1 MIFKTKKINIFRI
14 FTDLTEYIYIEK
26 GSKTMKKTRTE
37 RAYEAIKQHVQT
49 HVTGDADDLCCACCN
64 AYDRQKDKYDEAIG
78 EIEDFAIGV
87 AFGQLS
93 NEFDAADSRK
103 DREEVYA
110 DWCALFRGEEAE
122 KRRVREL
129 VARALS
135 ELSTKDR
142 GILAWELCGLSL
154 ILLAEIW
161 GISKQAFFRCHVN
174 PAQDAFAEAYGK
186 VVGNEKWY
194 AQLRREMKNKK
205 KGN

>member
-1 MIFKTKKINIFRI
+1 
-14 FTDLTEYIYIEK
+14 
-26 GSKTMKKTRTE
+26 MKSRTE

-49 HVTGDADDLCCACCN
+49 HATGDVDDLCCACCN
-64 AYDRQKDKYDEAIG
+64 AFDRLKGAYEKARG
-78 EIEDFAIGV
+78 EIENFAAEI
-87 AFGQLS
+87 ARSTLS
-93 NEFDAADSRK
+93 HESDAADSRK
-103 DREEVYA
+103 GREEVYA

-129 VARALS
+129 VARALC

>member
-26 GSKTMKKTRTE
+26 GSKTMKSRTE
-37 RAYEAIKQHVQT
+37 QAYTAIENHVQT
-49 HVTGDADDLCCACCN
+49 HATGDVDDLCCACCN
-64 AYDRQKDKYDEAIG
+64 AFDRLKNGYNEDDG
-78 EIEDFAIGV
+78 EIEDFAAVV
-87 AFGQLS
+87 ARTCL
-93 NEFDAADSRK
+93 FDEGRAADSRK

-135 ELSTKDR
+135 ELSPKDR

-154 ILLAEIW
+154 NLLAEIW
-161 GISKQAFFRCHVN
+161 GIAQGWFNEGFVQ
-174 PAQDAFAEAYGK
+174 PARDAFAEAYGK